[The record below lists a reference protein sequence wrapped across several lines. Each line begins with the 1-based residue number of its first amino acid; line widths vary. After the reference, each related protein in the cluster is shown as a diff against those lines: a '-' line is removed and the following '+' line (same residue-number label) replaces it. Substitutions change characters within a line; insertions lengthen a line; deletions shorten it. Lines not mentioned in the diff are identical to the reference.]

1 MGLSNQIGASSLIKP
16 GVIDSAATRPASP
29 YEGQMVYQKDTDRVY
44 VWSGAAWVYL
54 YGNTPYCKVNRTAT
68 SAMASN
74 VVVTWD
80 TEEFDNDG
88 MFSPSSDT
96 VTIKTAGIYSIFV
109 YVPLGGITTP
119 AVPNF
124 LVNGNEVMAMES
136 YVAGS
141 GRTLINFTYRFAVND
156 TLKFRVYM
164 PGGAANWQSTFMN
177 VVWIGGN

>member
-1 MGLSNQIGASSLIKP
+1 MGITQSIGASSLIKA
-16 GVIDSAATRPASP
+16 GVIDNAAARPASP
-29 YEGQMVYQKDTDRVY
+29 YEGQVIYQKDTDRVY

-54 YGNTPYCKVNRTAT
+54 YGNTPYCKVSRQTS

-96 VTIKTAGIYSIFV
+96 VTIKTAGIYSIQTHV
-109 YVPLGGITTP
+109 YLGGITTP
-119 AVPNF
+119 ATPNF
-124 LVNGNEVMAMES
+124 LVNGNEVLAFES

-141 GRTLINFTYRFAVND
+141 GRTSMNIIYRFAVND

-164 PGGAANWQSTFMN
+164 PSGAANWQNSFMN
-177 VVWIGGN
+177 VVWIGNA